1 MFAVLCNLLIAT
13 TFISINGLKI
23 DMSREYFYHGKDLFC
38 GQLQCTENIR
48 EDTQISALVN
58 MSVYRISEPEGKILL
73 ASISESDSKLQDYKR
88 AGTRVDGKISKT
100 FSELNIFFSNHSDCN
115 DGVFLCEFHYVNT
128 TRSVDRIGKETN
140 SLQRKS
146 RESFIIMNL
155 KAKTSDYVKSV
166 DTMADFLKSFEDPD
180 RLKGADMTMSLQMS
194 HSGGDKFSTDKSFG
208 PTHTEL
214 NHIFKQISS
223 SKIEDIMD
231 DKIKNLTADFNE
243 TLHQM
248 ENKITTAM
256 EKEVNKIILPYIETQ
271 KLDKGNS
278 QGMLDYKIGNL
289 TLNFNETLQH
299 MEHKIATKVEKEIDK
314 RISSYIETHKLDQE
328 TLTSLNKSVQTITAG
343 TQKQIEQW
351 NLKFAQMEEKLK
363 KTETREDFNTTL
375 NMMYDINKTMHT
387 FLDEYNHMCV
397 RSYRPSLPDRI
408 ITNLNETKIALCDTK
423 TDGGGWVII
432 QRRVKGDVNFTRNW
446 SDYKNGFGSLAG
458 DYWLGNDW
466 ISYLTQNGYS
476 ELRFDMK
483 YKGKSYYAVYSDVA
497 VGNEKE
503 LYRIQFTYKISN
515 VDNSFETQNSM
526 AFSTIDRENDMDSNR
541 NCAQI
546 FKGGW
551 WYNYCHL
558 VNVNGVWEGTI
569 YGEGL
574 NWESLT
580 GSYESLEYVEMKLR
594 QA

>member
-1 MFAVLCNLLIAT
+1 
-13 TFISINGLKI
+13 
-23 DMSREYFYHGKDLFC
+23 MSREYFYHGKNLFC

-88 AGTRVDGKISKT
+88 TGTRVDGKISKT

-115 DGVFLCEFHYVNT
+115 DGVFLCEIHYVNT

-155 KAKTSDYVKSV
+155 KAKTSEYVKSV

-180 RLKGADMTMSLQMS
+180 RLKGADMTVSLQMS

-208 PTHTEL
+208 QTETEL

-432 QRRVKGDVNFTRNW
+432 Q
-446 SDYKNGFGSLAG
+446 
-458 DYWLGNDW
+458 
-466 ISYLTQNGYS
+466 GYN
-476 ELRFDMK
+476 ELRFEMK
-483 YKGKSYYAVYSDVA
+483 YKGTSYYMVYSNVT
-497 VGNEKE
+497 VGNEAD
-503 LYRIQFTYKISN
+503 LYRIKFTYKTGN
-515 VDNSFETQNSM
+515 TTVSFSYHNGM
-526 AFSTIDRENDMDSNR
+526 AFSTFDKDNDGNAGGH
-541 NCAQI
+541 CAQAWES
-546 FKGGW
+546 GW
-551 WYNYCHL
+551 WFNKCHQ
-558 VNVNGVWEGTI
+558 VNMNGVWASKRFAAGIIWEGITQ
-569 YGEGL
+569 Y
-574 NWESLT
+574 T
-580 GSYESLEYVEMKLR
+580 DSLEQVEMKLR
-594 QA
+594 RL